1 MPRLPAPQP
10 THMDTPN
17 PPCALLGSP
26 TPAPFKGHLGR
37 AVGSGDCTGWIALR
51 TGSADDIP
59 GAFDQAR
66 LLHEA
71 LSDLHATDALHLAR
85 AAWDRLLIVPR
96 SALGTDQGADL
107 VALVVTRDRT
117 TTTLSGVGLS
127 HVWGCSEKGLVMAAT
142 PNHPELA
149 APGLPLVPPRA
160 LVLEA
165 PAPLYLGLPS
175 GETQQP
181 GSTDEALRCAGLLRC
196 AGFTP

>member
-1 MPRLPAPQP
+1 M
-10 THMDTPN
+10 HTPN

-26 TPAPFKGHLGR
+26 APTPFKGHLGR
-37 AVGSGDCTGWIALR
+37 AVGSGGCTGWIALR

-59 GAFDQAR
+59 GAFDQVR

-71 LSDLHATDALHLAR
+71 LADLHATDAFHLAR

-96 SALGTDQGADL
+96 SVLGSDQGANL
-107 VALVVTRDRT
+107 AALVVTRDRA

-127 HVWGCSEKGLVMAAT
+127 HVWGWSEKGLVMAAK

-149 APGLPLVPPRA
+149 APGVPLVPPRA
-160 LVLEA
+160 LVLES

-175 GETQQP
+175 GEAQP
-181 GSTDEALRCAGLLRC
+181 PETADQALRTAGLL
-196 AGFTP
+196 P